1 MTVSEPLSDWPA
13 WLRRW
18 DAQQSGYLPD
28 REARFNAM
36 LDVLAALLPESFTAV
51 DLASGPGALS
61 QRLLARFP
69 AAHCIALDYDPVL
82 LRIGQGALG
91 DQGGRLRW
99 VEADLAA
106 PDWPARLGAGSVD
119 AVLSTTALHWLSPLV
134 LMQVYRQLGA
144 LIRPGGV
151 FLNGDN
157 IAFPPAMEAMRRAA
171 QSMQTSQQVRT
182 PGAAQAENW
191 EQWWTAIGQEPAL
204 APQLAER
211 TRRYPHASH
220 DEHAPDS
227 EVHELLLRSAGFREV
242 GVIWQY
248 GANRVLMAVR

>member
-1 MTVSEPLSDWPA
+1 MTASEQQSDWRE

-28 REARFNAM
+28 REERFDVM
-36 LDVLAALLPESFTAV
+36 FDVLAALLPESFTAV
-51 DLASGPGALS
+51 DLACGPGALS
-61 QRLLARFP
+61 ERLLARFP
-69 AAHCIALDYDPVL
+69 AAHSIALDYDPVL
-82 LRIGQGALG
+82 LSIGQGALG

-106 PDWPARLGAGSVD
+106 PDWPARLGASSVD

-157 IAFPPAMEAMRRAA
+157 IAFPPSMEAMRRAA
-171 QSMQTSQQVRT
+171 KTMQTNQQTRT
-182 PGAAQAENW
+182 PRAAQAENW
-191 EQWWTAIGQEPAL
+191 KQWWAAIGQEPAL
-204 APQLAER
+204 AAQLAER
-211 TRRYPHASH
+211 QRRYPDAT
-220 DEHAPDS
+220 DEEHAPDI
-227 EVHELLLRSAGFREV
+227 EAHELLLRSAGFREV
-242 GVIWQY
+242 NVIWQF